1 MKRAMGRFRGARG
14 KSVMTFVEFL
24 EVLQKRH
31 DEGLPVEGDLRQ
43 EPGSHDAVEL
53 FVGTYHGNGCW

>member
-1 MKRAMGRFRGARG
+1 
-14 KSVMTFVEFL
+14 MTFVEFL

-43 EPGSHDAVEL
+43 ELGSHDAVEL